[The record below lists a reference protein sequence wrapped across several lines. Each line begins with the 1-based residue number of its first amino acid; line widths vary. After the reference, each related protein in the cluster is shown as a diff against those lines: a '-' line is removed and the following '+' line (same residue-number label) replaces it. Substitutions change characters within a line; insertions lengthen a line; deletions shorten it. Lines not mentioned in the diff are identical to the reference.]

1 MISSFDN
8 YWAKQPAYPLISRTY
23 NLRPRYLKESLSF
36 SRFGFDRASLRPKR
50 WGFLADYYREAN
62 VSGYYLSNAAREREE
77 ARLGR
82 FSTYYTPYLR
92 LPVWDNELDEK
103 TLIHLAQR
111 G

>member
-1 MISSFDN
+1 MNSFFDN
-8 YWAKQPAYPLISRTY
+8 YWLNQPMCPIISRTY
-23 NLRPRYLKESLSF
+23 NLRPRYLKESLTLSN
-36 SRFGFDRASLRPKR
+36 FGFDKALLRPKR
-50 WGFLADYYREAN
+50 WGFCAEHYREAN

-77 ARLGR
+77 VRLGR

-103 TLIHLAQR
+103 TLIHLARR